1 VRKHLG
7 KYKIIL
13 ADPPWPYSRNY
24 GGDPKNGG
32 IQYPTM
38 SIQDLKDLSPLIKQI
53 TNRDSLCLMWATFPK
68 LKEAIEVLESWGYG
82 YKTVI
87 FTWLKRTKSG
97 KVYSGMGNYSNGN
110 QEIVL
115 LGRRGKGC
123 QRIRKD
129 IKQVIEAPR
138 GRHSEKPKELHSR
151 IEALF
156 GDVPRIELFARE
168 CVPGWVCL
176 GNEISGKDIRDELK
190 ELNEFP

>member
-1 VRKHLG
+1 MRKHLG